1 VIFDAEDGCIIRTAN
16 NSKMRLLVKRR
27 KVPTKQSATE
37 VTIYK
42 MKAPYERKTVLKRL
56 PKKFFACR
64 ITTRLQNKQVR
75 ITAIT

>member
-42 MKAPYERKTVLKRL
+42 MKAPYERKTVLRDYLKSFL
-56 PKKFFACR
+56 PAESLQDSR
-64 ITTRLQNKQVR
+64 IRK
-75 ITAIT
+75 